1 MRTTFSGVYIAL
13 RALQAQQVS
22 LDITGHN
29 VANANNPNYSRQTA
43 LHTATN
49 PHPTPMMGY
58 TPSNGQMG
66 TGVQVSQI
74 VRMRDSF
81 VDMRLRQ
88 QLQNR
93 NYWATLEEGLRQVE
107 LFFNEPSEN
116 SIHYALD
123 QLWDCLQDLSRDP
136 ELMAVR
142 EVVVQR
148 AELLVEAIR
157 GTRGQLQRLSE
168 NINDNIPTKVDE
180 VNILAQRLADLN
192 DEIGKVSATGS
203 LPNDLLDA
211 RDAILEQLSSLV
223 NIEITEDHANMVG
236 VTIGG
241 TTLVHRSTAYKL
253 NVRDQIS
260 TGSST
265 YSRKEIYWESTK
277 GTADIT
283 SGEIGG
289 MLHLR
294 DDLLQDSIDKLD
306 EWTRDFVAAFNS
318 IHAQGFDL
326 EGNGGEDP
334 NASGFPQFKFFTF
347 DLPDPNLDPVPSAAM
362 NIRVNAEII
371 EDVSRIRAS
380 SLGGARG
387 NGENA
392 LRLAS
397 LRHDPP
403 EGSTSTIGDD
413 YNAIISSIGVKTQE
427 AIRMTEN
434 QVVLENHLLNL
445 KESISGVSLD
455 EEMANMIRFQHAYN
469 AAARMMTAVDET
481 LDVIINRLGIVGR

>member
-93 NYWATLEEGLRQVE
+93 NYWATLDVGLRLVE

-123 QLWDCLQDLSRDP
+123 QLWDSLQDLSRDP

-157 GTRGQLQRLSE
+157 GTRGQLQRLSD

-265 YSRKEIYWESTK
+265 YSRKEIYWESTR
-277 GTADIT
+277 APRY
-283 SGEIGG
+283 
-289 MLHLR
+289 HL
-294 DDLLQDSIDKLD
+294 
-306 EWTRDFVAAFNS
+306 W
-318 IHAQGFDL
+318 
-326 EGNGGEDP
+326 
-334 NASGFPQFKFFTF
+334 
-347 DLPDPNLDPVPSAAM
+347 
-362 NIRVNAEII
+362 
-371 EDVSRIRAS
+371 
-380 SLGGARG
+380 
-387 NGENA
+387 
-392 LRLAS
+392 
-397 LRHDPP
+397 
-403 EGSTSTIGDD
+403 
-413 YNAIISSIGVKTQE
+413 
-427 AIRMTEN
+427 
-434 QVVLENHLLNL
+434 
-445 KESISGVSLD
+445 
-455 EEMANMIRFQHAYN
+455 
-469 AAARMMTAVDET
+469 
-481 LDVIINRLGIVGR
+481 